1 MLLQAIKIVK
11 KRVNMSFLTILKS
24 LGSKSN
30 KDQDDLLSG
39 SVIEHSPT
47 RWGFW
52 ILLIGFVGFLTWACF
67 APLDEGVPTAGSV
80 SIETK
85 RKAVQHLS
93 GGIVKKVLVK
103 EGQIVSEG
111 DVLLVL
117 DGASTKAKYEEIRQH
132 YLGLRA
138 KEARLSA
145 EQSGLKAIQVHP
157 DLKNALKDPLV
168 MEQLHNQEV
177 LLVSRKA
184 SLGAD
189 LEGIEES
196 IRGKQAAILGYQ
208 SVLEHRKVQRGL
220 LNDQIQGLSELVSQG
235 YAPRNQL
242 QELQLRLAQVEG
254 DIADTMSAINQS
266 NRAIGELRQKAMTQ
280 KQEYRKDVD
289 TQMAEVKLEV
299 DADADKLKAA
309 SDDLNRVEIR
319 SPVSGQIV
327 GLQFQTI
334 GSVIQPGQKILD
346 VVPSNEGLIV
356 EVKIS
361 PNLIDRIHVAQKA
374 DVRFSSFSNTPLLKV
389 EGRVNSVS
397 YDLLTD
403 PPSESTKG
411 ESYYLARILITPAG
425 MKTLGSRVLQSGMP
439 VQVVIR
445 TGERTLLTYLL
456 HPFMKRL
463 AASMKEE

>member
-1 MLLQAIKIVK
+1 MRLAIKIVK
-11 KRVNMSFLTILKS
+11 NRVSMSFFQTLKS
-24 LGSKSN
+24 
-30 KDQDDLLSG
+30 KDLDDQNDSLSAP
-39 SVIEHSPT
+39 VDVHSHA

-52 ILLIGFVGFLTWACF
+52 VLLIGFLGFLLWACF
-67 APLDEGVPTAGSV
+67 APLDEGVPTAGTV

-85 RKAVQHLS
+85 RKAVQHIN
-93 GGIVKKVLVK
+93 GGIVKKVMVK
-103 EGQIVSEG
+103 EGQIVSAG
-111 DVLLVL
+111 QVLLVL
-117 DGASTKAKYEEIRQH
+117 DNASTKARYEEIRQH

-145 EQSGLKAIQVHP
+145 EQTGLKALQIHP
-157 DLKNALKDPLV
+157 DLKNALSDPLV
-168 MEQLHNQEV
+168 MQQLQNQEI
-177 LLVSRKA
+177 LMASRKG
-184 SLGAD
+184 SLAAE
-189 LEGIEES
+189 LEGIDES
-196 IRGKQAAILGYQ
+196 IHGKQAAIVGSQ

-220 LNDQIQGLSELVSQG
+220 LTEQIQGLSELVSQG

-254 DIADTMSAINQS
+254 DMADTMSAINQA

-280 KQEYRKDVD
+280 KQEYRKEVD
-289 TQMAEVKLEV
+289 TQMAEVRLEV
-299 DADADKLKAA
+299 NADADKMKAA
-309 SDDLNRVEIR
+309 SDDLNRVDIR
-319 SPVSGQIV
+319 SPASGQIV

-346 VVPSNEGLIV
+346 VVPSNEGLIL
-356 EVKIS
+356 EVKIP
-361 PNLIDRIHVAQKA
+361 PNLIDRIHVEQKA

-411 ESYYLARILITPAG
+411 ESYYLGRILITPSG
-425 MKTLGSRVLQSGMP
+425 IKTLGNRVLQSGMP
-439 VQVVIR
+439 VQVVIK

-456 HPFMKRL
+456 HPFVKRL